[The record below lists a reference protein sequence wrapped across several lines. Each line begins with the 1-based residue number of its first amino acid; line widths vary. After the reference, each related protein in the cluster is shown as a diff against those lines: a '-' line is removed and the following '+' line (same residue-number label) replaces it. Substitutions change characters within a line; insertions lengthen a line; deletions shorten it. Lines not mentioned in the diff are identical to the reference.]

1 MGHVFS
7 KAKFILLVEI
17 YLYLCTTLFYKL
29 KISKMPKISL
39 FPNCQSYEID
49 NLGTVRQDRQGISL
63 GLAREIAKAMKELKG
78 MRKKGRGEAIAS
90 Q

>member
-1 MGHVFS
+1 
-7 KAKFILLVEI
+7 
-17 YLYLCTTLFYKL
+17 
-29 KISKMPKISL
+29 MPKISL